1 MTVGDKIKE
10 YRIEKG
16 LTQAELASAVGLAT
30 ITIQQ
35 YERGVRNPKPKQ
47 IEKLAGALGVTP
59 FDLIGAAY
67 WDENIDTERVSNEAA
82 TLDSVSK
89 FFGKSPAKVLTDYL
103 FLNATGQRKAADY
116 IADLT
121 EQPKYT
127 K

>member
-1 MTVGDKIKE
+1 MKIGEKLKQIRKEKKVSQIKLAEITGIAAETISRYEHNTGNPTV
-10 YRIEKG
+10 
-16 LTQAELASAVGLAT
+16 
-30 ITIQQ
+30 
-35 YERGVRNPKPKQ
+35 KQ
-47 IEKLAGALGVTP
+47 IEKLAGALDVTP
-59 FDLIGAAY
+59 FDLMGAAY
-67 WDENIDTERVSNEAA
+67 WDYGIDSEKISNEAA

-103 FLNATGQRKAADY
+103 SLNETGQQKAADY